1 MTPPAKRKRMGF
13 SGGKDSTAMGERLF
27 EMGEEFDLIFTPTG
41 NELPGVFDHI
51 YEMSER
57 WKAPLIIPKGPKL
70 EELILGT
77 DTIPNFR
84 QRWCTPGIKILPCLH
99 WLKSHPDTVLCVGL
113 RADEEER
120 QGIYGM
126 VVEYRFPLREWGWGI
141 QEVWGYLKQRGIKIP
156 KRTDCAWCVTG
167 DTRVW
172 VRGEGL
178 CSIETLVGRES
189 VTVWSGKE
197 WRETKAVCNGIK
209 PVSVLETSWGT
220 TIRATSDH
228 EILTRRGRVQLKDL
242 RIGDA
247 LLWEPSPESPFPAQA
262 NLPPLPARLPHPNAR
277 NVVTGTMPVRWS
289 RDVGLFLGYVVGD
302 GSANLEDP
310 YPTIRVIASR
320 DDRGDLEHLRDLVA
334 SWCSTQ
340 ADVCD
345 STGTPNELC
354 PNGTGPRSQIAWR
367 VQILADF
374 LRSLGLDKSPNPSL
388 RRVPDAIWGASEEG
402 VCGFLSGLFSTD
414 GCVSMA
420 HGGRV
425 HELSLASVSH
435 RMLQEVQVLLFAL
448 GVRSSVCPYRDG
460 REERGHH
467 TLWKLSIGG
476 VEGMRYFAD
485 RIRFLTRRKQDALE
499 RGLALFPVKGRLR
512 VPTVVSITKA
522 VVQVPVYDLVNV
534 GNEHQFVA
542 NGVSISN
549 CYDQRIEEW
558 YNLWLEFPDIFQ
570 RGVELEERVGHTFRS
585 AQRDTWPAPLKELR
599 REFERGRKPRGLRVV
614 QDSPSGCG
622 AEEDG
627 RDKACR
633 ICRI

>member
-1 MTPPAKRKRMGF
+1 MTPSAKRKRMGF

-156 KRTDCAWCVTG
+156 KRTDCAWC
-167 DTRVW
+167 
-172 VRGEGL
+172 
-178 CSIETLVGRES
+178 
-189 VTVWSGKE
+189 
-197 WRETKAVCNGIK
+197 
-209 PVSVLETSWGT
+209 
-220 TIRATSDH
+220 
-228 EILTRRGRVQLKDL
+228 
-242 RIGDA
+242 
-247 LLWEPSPESPFPAQA
+247 
-262 NLPPLPARLPHPNAR
+262 
-277 NVVTGTMPVRWS
+277 
-289 RDVGLFLGYVVGD
+289 Y
-302 GSANLEDP
+302 
-310 YPTIRVIASR
+310 
-320 DDRGDLEHLRDLVA
+320 DR
-334 SWCSTQ
+334 
-340 ADVCD
+340 
-345 STGTPNELC
+345 
-354 PNGTGPRSQIAWR
+354 
-367 VQILADF
+367 
-374 LRSLGLDKSPNPSL
+374 
-388 RRVPDAIWGASEEG
+388 
-402 VCGFLSGLFSTD
+402 
-414 GCVSMA
+414 
-420 HGGRV
+420 
-425 HELSLASVSH
+425 
-435 RMLQEVQVLLFAL
+435 
-448 GVRSSVCPYRDG
+448 
-460 REERGHH
+460 
-467 TLWKLSIGG
+467 
-476 VEGMRYFAD
+476 
-485 RIRFLTRRKQDALE
+485 
-499 RGLALFPVKGRLR
+499 
-512 VPTVVSITKA
+512 
-522 VVQVPVYDLVNV
+522 
-534 GNEHQFVA
+534 
-542 NGVSISN
+542 
-549 CYDQRIEEW
+549 RIEEW

-599 REFERGRKPRGLRVV
+599 REFERGRKPRGLKVV